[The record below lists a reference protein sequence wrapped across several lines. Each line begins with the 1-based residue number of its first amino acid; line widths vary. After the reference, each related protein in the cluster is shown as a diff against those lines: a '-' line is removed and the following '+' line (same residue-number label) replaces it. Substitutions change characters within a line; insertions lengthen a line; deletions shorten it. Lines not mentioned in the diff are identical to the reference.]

1 MEMILKFTS
10 LWLELQLRLVVFN
23 RYLDSL
29 DECDV
34 CCVLFVLCSTGSRW
48 SVAISSEKT

>member
-1 MEMILKFTS
+1 MEMMFNFTS

-23 RYLDSL
+23 RYFDSLLL

-34 CCVLFVLCSTGSRW
+34 CCVLCAVCAW
-48 SVAISSEKT
+48 

>member
-1 MEMILKFTS
+1 MEMIFNFTS
-10 LWLELQLRLVVFN
+10 LWLELQLRLVVSN
-23 RYLDSL
+23 RYFDSL

-34 CCVLFVLCSTGSRW
+34 CCVLFVLCGSRW